1 MTSTARSIESLTT
14 AQTSQDR
21 VLDELLIRGGSPQ
34 QVGEDHHV
42 DDHHGRHVENGQG
55 SGGYKRPREGQPRA
69 GAKGGGAPPH
79 QLSRKLLRL
88 LDRLGCFSFL
98 SALASI
104 WRMRSRVTENC

>member
-42 DDHHGRHVENGQG
+42 DDHHGRHVENGKVVRDAEI
-55 SGGYKRPREGQPRA
+55 GGIDVILERRDVGVDQVEQSDDILKSQTI
-69 GAKGGGAPPH
+69 GAAAAFSPPPATT
-79 QLSRKLLRL
+79 
-88 LDRLGCFSFL
+88 F
-98 SALASI
+98 AA
-104 WRMRSRVTENC
+104 